1 MNYRELKKQN
11 EMKRFIL
18 SVYEAG
24 QLDDVVEGL
33 EIINKYVTK
42 QLQNPPEEAPTLEEE
57 ELQNEFDEE
66 GFEYE

>member
-1 MNYRELKKQN
+1 
-11 EMKRFIL
+11 MKRFIL

-66 GFEYE
+66 GFEYG

>member
-1 MNYRELKKQN
+1 
-11 EMKRFIL
+11 MKRFIL

>member
-1 MNYRELKKQN
+1 
-11 EMKRFIL
+11 MKRFIL

-57 ELQNEFDEE
+57 ELQNEYDEE
-66 GFEYE
+66 G